1 MTRREKIRDAIL
13 GITDKMIESTSMCYR
28 PGNIESGDTLEDKRR
43 KQVAKWGSF
52 RPDEIV
58 VCAYETGM
66 FGSVKKGTVF
76 TEEALWED
84 GVFDVARKDQKYLN
98 PLRYADIRDIR
109 WSGKE
114 SSEFTIVLADA
125 KVKVYASIYGK
136 FYAEALKRAVAAAG
150 YALEK
155 KEPASKK
162 NAKSSAQEAEKAAE
176 PKKPADKKSPVET
189 GKTAE
194 KPSEVKEKPSPD
206 AEDIN
211 ARIAAIERELNT
223 LYARRAELEAEE
235 AAARKAAEEAAARK
249 AAEEAAAR
257 KAAEEAAARKAAE
270 EAAARKVAEE
280 AAARKAAEEAAA
292 RKAAEEAA
300 ARKAAEEAAAAGEEE
315 DDLFEED
322 EEVEIAQE
330 AVLDGKIAKAIQ
342 RYEKAAAAGNATA
355 MCELGS
361 LYGDDIDM
369 DRDAEK
375 AFYWYDLADRHGDIM
390 GAVFAAGLAIEIART
405 FEDLEIAEGWIA
417 RAEAKGQHKN
427 AQNLK
432 NKLLKK
438 QREIER
444 RVDAEAPAAEEA
456 AARKA
461 AEEAAARKAAEEA
474 AAQNTPASEEDA
486 ALLMEVYAAKDIGRL
501 REPAVLEAIRRVNEA
516 ARAYG
521 QQKDYR
527 KAKEKFRLTVQL
539 GFKADFYNYALCCYR
554 LGEYE
559 EAYTWAK
566 QALQNGNNKAE
577 ELRVNI
583 IKKQHA
589 QWFKDSEW
597 GRLATETLVERLL
610 QDDRMQHCDL
620 NRVVILFDYLR
631 EETREAIAWEAYD
644 RAIAKAKAIYASR
657 THFPPMVNTAA
668 EFLAYIYRDLGN
680 QAESERWLA
689 QMDPKVREEFD
700 EYCSWMAEFIV
711 LRMMDAH
718 SEEKISSAA
727 ALKRVFA
734 FRKYEKLQGPIE
746 SISGHVYLDG
756 KKWMDKKDF
765 EKAIPYVETLYQY
778 FIEPVRAKGNDEIR
792 PAFYNAL
799 EACYI
804 EIFKE
809 MRTNNQTIRPVERK
823 QGESDGAFYAR
834 LKVGDRFCFGKYPQ
848 NEKGEVE
855 PIVWRV
861 LDKQPGKMLVLSDKV
876 IDRQPF
882 NKKESGEETTWAAS
896 TLRAWLNNDF
906 WKKAFAGA
914 DTARILE
921 TKLQTTTEPDYG
933 WMAKNLPRDAWLP
946 ERNTE
951 QCPDTVDRLFI
962 LSWEEVIGYLA
973 EGQMPSLQSS
983 RFVAGRR
990 SVEDAVVWYNFASA
1004 KTAAEITPHAILGA
1018 LMASTFRMQPY
1029 DTGKDGWARYGT
1041 GNWWLRNTGVGR
1053 KKLYIDAGENSEIDI
1068 AITHSSID
1076 FEASKKD
1083 GKYDLNDMKY
1093 REMDCIKPKPGSICG
1108 SVDVA
1113 EWRGVRPAM
1122 WIGL

>member
-1 MTRREKIRDAIL
+1 MTKREKIRDAIL
-13 GITDKMIESTSMCYR
+13 GITDKMIESTGMCYR

-109 WSGKE
+109 WSRKE

-136 FYAEALKRAVAAAG
+136 FYAEALKRAVVAAG
-150 YALEK
+150 YAPEK

-176 PKKPADKKSPVET
+176 PKKPVDKKSPVET
-189 GKTAE
+189 EKMAE
-194 KPSEVKEKPSPD
+194 KPSEVKEKPSPNALELYEQTGGNIQEWIHIVAKEAQKNQNAELEAAQTAEAQPASEAVSD

-270 EAAARKVAEE
+270 EAAARKTAEE
-280 AAARKAAEEAAA
+280 AAARK
-292 RKAAEEAA
+292 
-300 ARKAAEEAAAAGEEE
+300 
-315 DDLFEED
+315 
-322 EEVEIAQE
+322 
-330 AVLDGKIAKAIQ
+330 
-342 RYEKAAAAGNATA
+342 
-355 MCELGS
+355 
-361 LYGDDIDM
+361 
-369 DRDAEK
+369 
-375 AFYWYDLADRHGDIM
+375 
-390 GAVFAAGLAIEIART
+390 
-405 FEDLEIAEGWIA
+405 
-417 RAEAKGQHKN
+417 
-427 AQNLK
+427 
-432 NKLLKK
+432 
-438 QREIER
+438 
-444 RVDAEAPAAEEA
+444 AAEEA

-501 REPAVLEAIRRVNEA
+501 REPAVLEAIKRVNEA

-527 KAKEKFRLTVQL
+527 KAKEKFKLTVQL

-631 EETREAIAWEAYD
+631 EETREAIAWEEYD

-668 EFLAYIYRDLGN
+668 EFLAYIYRDLGD

-734 FRKYEKLQGPIE
+734 FRKYEELQGPIE

-765 EKAIPYVETLYQY
+765 EKAIPYVETLCQY

-809 MRTNNQTIRPVERK
+809 MRTNNKAIRPVERK

-861 LDKQPGKMLVLSDKV
+861 LDKQPDKMLVLSDKV

-1004 KTAAEITPHAILGA
+1004 KTAAEITPHVILGA

-1041 GNWWLRNTGVGR
+1041 GNWWLRNTGVGQ

-1122 WIGL
+1122 WIRL

>member
-1 MTRREKIRDAIL
+1 MTKREKIRDAIL
-13 GITDKMIESTSMCYR
+13 GITDKMIESTGMCYR

-109 WSGKE
+109 WSRKE

-136 FYAEALKRAVAAAG
+136 FYAEALKRAVVAAG
-150 YALEK
+150 YAPEK

-176 PKKPADKKSPVET
+176 PKKPVDKKSPVET
-189 GKTAE
+189 EKMAE
-194 KPSEVKEKPSPD
+194 KPSEVKEKPSPNALELYEQTGGNIQEWIHIVAKEAQKNQNAELEAAQTAEAQPASEAVSD

-249 AAEEAAAR
+249 AAEEAAA
-257 KAAEEAAARKAAE
+257 
-270 EAAARKVAEE
+270 
-280 AAARKAAEEAAA
+280 
-292 RKAAEEAA
+292 
-300 ARKAAEEAAAAGEEE
+300 AGEEE

-330 AVLDGKIAKAIQ
+330 DVLDGKIAKAIQ

-444 RVDAEAPAAEEA
+444 RVDAEEPAAEEAAARKAAEEAAARKAAEEAAARKAAEEAAARKAAEEAAARKAAEEAAARKAAEEA

-501 REPAVLEAIRRVNEA
+501 REPAVLEAIKRVNEA

-527 KAKEKFRLTVQL
+527 KAKEKFKLTVQL

-631 EETREAIAWEAYD
+631 EETREAIAWEEYD

-668 EFLAYIYRDLGN
+668 EFLAYIYRDLGD

-711 LRMMDAH
+711 LPFFF
-718 SEEKISSAA
+718 
-727 ALKRVFA
+727 V
-734 FRKYEKLQGPIE
+734 KY
-746 SISGHVYLDG
+746 
-756 KKWMDKKDF
+756 M
-765 EKAIPYVETLYQY
+765 
-778 FIEPVRAKGNDEIR
+778 
-792 PAFYNAL
+792 
-799 EACYI
+799 
-804 EIFKE
+804 
-809 MRTNNQTIRPVERK
+809 
-823 QGESDGAFYAR
+823 AR
-834 LKVGDRFCFGKYPQ
+834 
-848 NEKGEVE
+848 EKGINVE
-855 PIVWRV
+855 NTSVYC
-861 LDKQPGKMLVLSDKV
+861 
-876 IDRQPF
+876 F
-882 NKKESGEETTWAAS
+882 KK
-896 TLRAWLNNDF
+896 
-906 WKKAFAGA
+906 
-914 DTARILE
+914 
-921 TKLQTTTEPDYG
+921 
-933 WMAKNLPRDAWLP
+933 
-946 ERNTE
+946 
-951 QCPDTVDRLFI
+951 
-962 LSWEEVIGYLA
+962 
-973 EGQMPSLQSS
+973 
-983 RFVAGRR
+983 
-990 SVEDAVVWYNFASA
+990 
-1004 KTAAEITPHAILGA
+1004 
-1018 LMASTFRMQPY
+1018 
-1029 DTGKDGWARYGT
+1029 
-1041 GNWWLRNTGVGR
+1041 
-1053 KKLYIDAGENSEIDI
+1053 
-1068 AITHSSID
+1068 
-1076 FEASKKD
+1076 
-1083 GKYDLNDMKY
+1083 
-1093 REMDCIKPKPGSICG
+1093 
-1108 SVDVA
+1108 
-1113 EWRGVRPAM
+1113 
-1122 WIGL
+1122 